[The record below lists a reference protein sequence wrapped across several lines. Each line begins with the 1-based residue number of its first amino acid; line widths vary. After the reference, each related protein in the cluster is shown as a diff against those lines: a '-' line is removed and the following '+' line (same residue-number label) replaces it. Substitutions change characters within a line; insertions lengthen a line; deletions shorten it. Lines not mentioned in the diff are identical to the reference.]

1 MSAPDGF
8 AALIL
13 THGRA
18 DRVITHDA
26 LRRFGY
32 TGPIYLIVD
41 DQDDQ
46 IDRYREQYGDNVNVF
61 DKAASVQNV
70 DTGDQ
75 RDAVAA
81 ASVVFARNST
91 DVIAQ
96 RLGLRYYMQ
105 LDDDYNRFSHR
116 VKIGDELKNIATAR
130 LDDVLAA
137 YITFLEQTGALTVA
151 FSQAGDHIA
160 GATSGGFFQR
170 GLSRKAMNSFLVR
183 VGRPIEF
190 LGRINED
197 TTAYCVHGNRG
208 ELFLTPTGFQLNQL
222 ETQSNDNGLTTIYQQ
237 YGTYVKS
244 MYSVMMSPSFVRIRT
259 MGPARRIHHQVK
271 WLDAVPQIISERY
284 RKTA

>member
-8 AALIL
+8 AAFIL

-18 DRVITHDA
+18 DKVITHAA
-26 LRRFGY
+26 LKRFGY

-46 IDRYREQYGDNVNVF
+46 LPRYRELYGDSVIVF
-61 DKAASVQNV
+61 DKSAAVAQV

-75 RDAVAA
+75 RDSVAA

-91 DVIAQ
+91 DKIAAG
-96 RLGLRYYMQ
+96 LGIRYYMQ

-116 VKIGDELKNIATAR
+116 VNIGGELKNIATQR

-137 YITFLEQTGALTVA
+137 YIAFMETTGALTVC

-160 GATSGGFFQR
+160 GAVAGGFFQR
-170 GLSRKAMNSFLVR
+170 GISRKAMNSFLVR
-183 VGRPIEF
+183 TGRPIEF

-197 TTAYCVHGNRG
+197 TTAYVVHGNRG
-208 ELFLTPTGFQLNQL
+208 ELFMTPTGFQLNQL
-222 ETQSNDNGLTTIYQQ
+222 ETQSNDDGLTPIYQQ
-237 YGTYVKS
+237 YGTYLKS
-244 MYSVMMSPSFVRIRT
+244 LYSVLMAPSCVSIQT
-259 MGPARRIHHQVK
+259 MGPARRIHHKVD
-271 WLDAVPQIISERY
+271 WNTAVPVIISDRY
-284 RKTA
+284 RK

>member
-1 MSAPDGF
+1 MSAPEGF

-46 IDRYREQYGDNVNVF
+46 IDRYRELYGDNVIVF

-91 DVIAQ
+91 DAIAQ
-96 RLGLRYYMQ
+96 RLQDGQAAAVITVDGSLR
-105 LDDDYNRFSHR
+105 
-116 VKIGDELKNIATAR
+116 
-130 LDDVLAA
+130 
-137 YITFLEQTGALTVA
+137 
-151 FSQAGDHIA
+151 
-160 GATSGGFFQR
+160 R
-170 GLSRKAMNSFLVR
+170 GRPSPVSPRKAANTA
-183 VGRPIEF
+183 PIS
-190 LGRINED
+190 
-197 TTAYCVHGNRG
+197 A
-208 ELFLTPTGFQLNQL
+208 
-222 ETQSNDNGLTTIYQQ
+222 S
-237 YGTYVKS
+237 
-244 MYSVMMSPSFVRIRT
+244 
-259 MGPARRIHHQVK
+259 
-271 WLDAVPQIISERY
+271 
-284 RKTA
+284 